1 MTKHHTQLLSNF
13 CCLEFGTLEGWNRR
27 FQEKQQ
33 MYPMYPRVKTLT
45 TSAVKGIWLEH
56 KSQANPWHLLRRII
70 TWRWLSNASWRF
82 GKDSKLGCYV
92 GKKSAAQLAF
102 FLPFGKMIVHVDLP
116 PAYVCDTLCPKL
128 PRPLIPTL
136 DQEVSDWRDAK
147 AEGWEFTLW
156 SYCSP
161 MQNTTMCNLHCCWGS
176 TNSKSQPRK
185 TQKHHQHFQQDIFM
199 LSTKNDVLSAY
210 PLFPPDPLGF
220 ICFPMHLVTVGA
232 GAVIPTPVSSPIVL
246 FDCSNLQNVPNMFK
260 THGIWMPLLILRQH
274 HYTMFCSLDNIE
286 WFTTSHDLFGFLYWQ
301 DPARPVESHECTS
314 FRIEHVFLPRNP
326 QWYWN
331 ESSNRKKKNCTH
343 QPHLFGIPS
352 KLVGWPNAEEDDGKT
367 ENQMVDWWDFR
378 LDCWLAEVWVE
389 VFSVPCKRCVVLIF
403 L

>member
-33 MYPMYPRVKTLT
+33 MYPKYPRVKTLT

-56 KSQANPWHLLRRII
+56 KWDCIVCHKQIPGTFWGGSSRDVGWAMHRG
-70 TWRWLSNASWRF
+70 F

-102 FLPFGKMIVHVDLP
+102 FLPFGNMIVHVDLP
-116 PAYVCDTLCPKL
+116 PPYVCDTLCPKL

-136 DQEVSDWRDAK
+136 DQEVSDWRDVK

-156 SYCSP
+156 IYCSP

-210 PLFPPDPLGF
+210 PLFPPDPLF
-220 ICFPMHLVTVGA
+220 SFVFP
-232 GAVIPTPVSSPIVL
+232 
-246 FDCSNLQNVPNMFK
+246 
-260 THGIWMPLLILRQH
+260 
-274 HYTMFCSLDNIE
+274 
-286 WFTTSHDLFGFLYWQ
+286 
-301 DPARPVESHECTS
+301 CT
-314 FRIEHVFLPRNP
+314 
-326 QWYWN
+326 W
-331 ESSNRKKKNCTH
+331 
-343 QPHLFGIPS
+343 
-352 KLVGWPNAEEDDGKT
+352 
-367 ENQMVDWWDFR
+367 
-378 LDCWLAEVWVE
+378 
-389 VFSVPCKRCVVLIF
+389 
-403 L
+403 